1 MKIGVKIISGYLAV
15 AFLIFSLLI
24 TVPAFAQQDN
34 DDDNDDDIDDD
45 IDGEGYG
52 EKALLLELEALNLL
66 LFGLLVILIISFM
79 KNKKLTNTNV
89 GWIYFLFG
97 IILYGLTRL
106 FYIMS
111 DQGII
116 PIADDTLEVWWHLI
130 FFNSLILILLSIK
143 DIMTKSQ
150 YTKPKSL
157 KLCISI
163 CIISSIFAI
172 FVFFSA
178 VPLDEE
184 FVLVFTDT
192 FWAKIGIQHLI
203 AFTFSSVV
211 AFTLIEIRS
220 FPDRYYSFF
229 IFPLALVF
237 VLFVVYHVWELLT
250 ESLEIIVIP
259 EEIIEQVE
267 QVIVVPIFVV
277 LILGIIHLKKSIMNE
292 KSQ

>member
-1 MKIGVKIISGYLAV
+1 MGSGTKSSILIGCLAV

-34 DDDNDDDIDDD
+34 DDDIN
-45 IDGEGYG
+45 GEGYG
-52 EKALLLELEALNLL
+52 EKALLLELEVLNLL

-79 KNKKLTNTNV
+79 KNKKLPNTNV

-106 FYIMS
+106 FYILS

-116 PIADDTLEVWWHLI
+116 PISDDTLEVWWHLI
-130 FFNSLILILLSIK
+130 FFNSLILILFSIK
-143 DIMTKSQ
+143 DIMTKPQ

-157 KLCISI
+157 KRCLLICIS
-163 CIISSIFAI
+163 SSIFTI
-172 FVFFSA
+172 FIFFSA

-184 FVLVFTDT
+184 FVLVFSDT

-203 AFTFSSVV
+203 AFTFSSLI

-220 FPDRYYSFF
+220 FPERYYSFF
-229 IFPLALVF
+229 IFPLAVVF
-237 VLFVVYHVWELLT
+237 ILFVMYHFWELLT
-250 ESLEIIVIP
+250 ESLEIVVIS
-259 EEIIEQVE
+259 EEIIERVE
-267 QVIVVPIFVV
+267 QIIVVPIFVM
-277 LILGIIHLKKSIMNE
+277 LILGIIHLKKSIMKE

>member
-1 MKIGVKIISGYLAV
+1 MIRFLAEKTKSEMYGWIKITTI
-15 AFLIFSLLI
+15 FLIFGLLI
-24 TVPAFAQQDN
+24 TVPAFAQEVT
-34 DDDNDDDIDDD
+34 DDDLG
-45 IDGEGYG
+45 GEGYG
-52 EKALLLELEALNLL
+52 EKALLLELEVLNLL

-143 DIMTKSQ
+143 DIMTKPQ

-157 KLCISI
+157 KRCISI

-172 FVFFSA
+172 FVFVSA

-184 FVLVFTDT
+184 FVLVFSDT

-203 AFTFSSVV
+203 AFTFSSVI

-220 FPDRYYSFF
+220 FPERYYSFF
-229 IFPLALVF
+229 IFLGSNHDSENW
-237 VLFVVYHVWELLT
+237 LFNCQDVKL
-250 ESLEIIVIP
+250 
-259 EEIIEQVE
+259 Q
-267 QVIVVPIFVV
+267 
-277 LILGIIHLKKSIMNE
+277 
-292 KSQ
+292 